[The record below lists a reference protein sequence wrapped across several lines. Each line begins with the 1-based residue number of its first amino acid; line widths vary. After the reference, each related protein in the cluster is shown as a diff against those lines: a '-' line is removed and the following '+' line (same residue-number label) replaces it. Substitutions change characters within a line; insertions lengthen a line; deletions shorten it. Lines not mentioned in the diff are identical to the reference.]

1 MQEKKNYNKI
11 KNVTNFNSISFRFTH
26 FMFVHSLA
34 AHFDIFVLP
43 EKINKKEWDKI
54 LFLKE
59 AK

>member
-1 MQEKKNYNKI
+1 
-11 KNVTNFNSISFRFTH
+11 
-26 FMFVHSLA
+26 MFVHSLA
-34 AHFDIFVLP
+34 AHSDIFVLP